1 MVSHVAVE
9 DSKKINKQ
17 NIQQK
22 YTSYS
27 KSICFKA
34 TVPTPHQKKSSTP
47 PFRNPSF
54 QTHKLPFQE
63 QNRQDTK
70 FSLLPFT

>member
-27 KSICFKA
+27 KVICFKA
-34 TVPTPHQKKSSTP
+34 TVPTPHQNKVIYSSI
-47 PFRNPSF
+47 
-54 QTHKLPFQE
+54 
-63 QNRQDTK
+63 
-70 FSLLPFT
+70 